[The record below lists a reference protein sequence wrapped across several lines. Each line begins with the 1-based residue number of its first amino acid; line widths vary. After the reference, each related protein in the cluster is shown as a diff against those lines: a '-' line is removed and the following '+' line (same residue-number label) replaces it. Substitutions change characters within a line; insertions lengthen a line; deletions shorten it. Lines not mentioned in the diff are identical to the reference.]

1 MKQGLPKH
9 ILIDKSPGET
19 RVAVLKEGKL
29 FDVFLERQH
38 RPALK
43 GSLILGKVQAVK
55 KELNA
60 IFLDLGGVTGY
71 LEGIPKPSPIEGGAL
86 LVDVLAEPIDKKG
99 ARVTANF
106 SLLGRMA
113 DITPN
118 QTGYSISRDIKAKGR
133 RASIRALLSNVIT
146 KDIGIFI

>member
-29 FDVFLERQH
+29 FDVFLDRQH
-38 RPALK
+38 RPALR

-71 LEGIPKPSPIEGGAL
+71 LEGIPKPLPIEGL
-86 LVDVLAEPIDKKG
+86 
-99 ARVTANF
+99 
-106 SLLGRMA
+106 SL
-113 DITPN
+113 IH
-118 QTGYSISRDIKAKGR
+118 I
-133 RASIRALLSNVIT
+133 
-146 KDIGIFI
+146 

>member
-19 RVAVLKEGKL
+19 RVAVLREGRL
-29 FDVFLERQH
+29 SDVFVERQH
-38 RPALK
+38 RPVLK

-60 IFLDLGGVTGY
+60 TFLDLGGATGY

-86 LVDVLAEPIDKKG
+86 LVEVLSEPIDTQSPD
-99 ARVTANF
+99 VVEDVV
-106 SLLGRMA
+106 LL
-113 DITPN
+113 P
-118 QTGYSISRDIKAKGR
+118 
-133 RASIRALLSNVIT
+133 
-146 KDIGIFI
+146 